1 MRQASYIRKKQTIDM
16 KKQLPAFFAILWSVA
31 VMASHYVVN
40 VGYYSEK
47 ISVFGNYLL
56 AYVN

>member
-1 MRQASYIRKKQTIDM
+1 M

-31 VMASHYVVN
+31 VMASYYSVN